1 MPRHKTGSA
10 ILRTYCKAGK
20 TVRLWYAR
28 VEDDTGKRI
37 ERQAPYNS
45 ESSARRLAAEILAQL
60 EDETLVLDKAT
71 MTFAQ
76 LADYYQKTFLTE
88 PEYRNGIRVS
98 GLRSRYNFENRLKVL
113 KDYFGS
119 KRLRTIT
126 HGDLVH
132 YKAHRLKTP
141 AVVGQNT
148 RGTDA
153 KGKPRERERSL
164 ASVHR
169 ELSFLRRIFNVAA
182 ANGWI
187 TRNPFQRGES
197 LIRPAD
203 ERRRQRIVTRQE
215 EESLLAMCV
224 GKKAHLRPII
234 VCALDTGLRAG
245 ELFTLCWSD
254 IDWEQGTISIQ
265 SVNTKTQRGRTI
277 AMTERVK
284 QELFLIF
291 THRLGEL
298 VFGIKSCDGAF
309 KRLVLKAGLP
319 DLRFHDLRHTYGTRL
334 VQGGMPLP
342 QVGKNMGHT
351 QPQTTYRYVGST
363 QEAVSQ
369 AAGILNR
376 LHKNFTRQERK
387 KK

>member
-1 MPRHKTGSA
+1 MPRHKTGCA
-10 ILRTYCKAGK
+10 ILRTYKKAGK
-20 TVRLWYAR
+20 TVKLWYAR
-28 VEDDTGKRI
+28 VEDDSGKRI

-45 ESSARRLAAEILAQL
+45 ESSARRLAVEILADL
-60 EDETLVLDKAT
+60 KDEAVMLDHAT

-76 LADYYQKTFLTE
+76 LAEYYKRTFLTDA
-88 PEYRNGIRVS
+88 EYRDGIKVS
-98 GLRSRYNFENRLKVL
+98 GLRSRYTFEGRLKVL

-119 KRLRTIT
+119 KRLRSIT
-126 HGDLVH
+126 HGDLVR

-141 AVVGQNT
+141 AVLGQNT
-148 RGTDA
+148 RGTNA
-153 KGKPRERERSL
+153 KGKPHERERSI

-182 ANGWI
+182 SNGWI
-187 TRNPFQRGES
+187 ARNPFQRGEP

-203 ERRRQRIVTRQE
+203 EKRRQKIVSKE
-215 EESLLAMCV
+215 EEELLLALCV
-224 GKKAHLRPII
+224 GRKAHLRPII

-245 ELFTLCWSD
+245 ELFTLRWSD
-254 IDWEQGTISIQ
+254 VDWREGTISIH
-265 SVNTKTQRGRTI
+265 SLNTKTQRGRTI
-277 AMTERVK
+277 AMTDRVR
-284 QELFLIF
+284 QELLQLFK
-291 THRLGEL
+291 HRLADL
-298 VFGIKSCDGAF
+298 VFGVRSCDGAF
-309 KRLVLKAGLP
+309 KRLVVKAGIP
-319 DLRFHDLRHTYGTRL
+319 ELRFHDLRHTYGTRL

-376 LHKNFTRQERK
+376 LHKNFARRERRK
-387 KK
+387 R